1 MNQVKMNI
9 SRSFPHISRVM
20 IWDLDGTIVN
30 SFHRVAPCFDSDGN
44 LDLNKYKNEACK
56 HDLIMQDTLLPLVE
70 YMRQCMNDANTL
82 NIICT
87 ARLMSKSDYYFLR
100 KQGLRGRG
108 DSNIRVFSRDTLH
121 KYFEA
126 DKVSEI
132 YRSKDAVYKSYY
144 FELFK
149 QLYPNADFTM
159 IDDHK
164 GVLSAAA
171 SYGFKTLDA
180 QAVNDILSIGVALIG
195 GTFID
200 ESLEDDNDYQFLADR
215 LKLCWESMTEE
226 ERAEYSC
233 SPQQYIEKLKVA

>member
-1 MNQVKMNI
+1 MNQVNMNI
-9 SRSFPHISRVM
+9 TRAFPHISRVM
-20 IWDLDGTIVN
+20 IWDLDGTIIN
-30 SFHRVAPCFDSDGN
+30 SFHRVAPCFDDNGN
-44 LDLNKYKNEACK
+44 LDLVKYSREACK
-56 HDLIMQDTLLPLVE
+56 HDLIMQDSLLPLVE

-87 ARLMSKSDYYFLR
+87 ARLMSKSDYFYLR

-108 DSNIRVFSRDTLH
+108 NSNIRVFSRDTLH

-132 YRSKDAVYKSYY
+132 YHSKDAVYKSYY

-171 SYGFKTLDA
+171 SAGFKTLDA
-180 QAVNDILSIGVALIG
+180 QAVNDILSIGVTLIG
-195 GTFID
+195 ETFID
-200 ESLEDDNDYQFLADR
+200 ESLDDDNDYQFLAQR
-215 LKLCWESMTEE
+215 LEMCWQGMTDE
-226 ERAEYSC
+226 ERSEYSYT
-233 SPQQYIEKLKVA
+233 PQQFIDKLKVA

>member
-1 MNQVKMNI
+1 MAFNKLAI
-9 SRSFPHISRVM
+9 KAIM
-20 IWDLDGTIVN
+20 IWDLDGTIIN
-30 SFHRVAPCFDSDGN
+30 SFHRVAPCFDDKGN

-70 YMRQCMNDANTL
+70 YMRPVLNDANTL

-87 ARLMSKSDYYFLR
+87 ARLMSKSDYYYLR
-100 KQGLRGRG
+100 KQGLRGARIVI
-108 DSNIRVFSRDTLH
+108 SAYFPAIHYTNIL
-121 KYFEA
+121 EA

-132 YRSKDAVYKSYY
+132 YHSKDAVYKSYY

-149 QLYPNADFTM
+149 ALYPNADFTM

-180 QAVNDILSIGVALIG
+180 QAVNDILSIGVN
-195 GTFID
+195 ID
-200 ESLEDDNDYQFLADR
+200 R
-215 LKLCWESMTEE
+215 
-226 ERAEYSC
+226 
-233 SPQQYIEKLKVA
+233 